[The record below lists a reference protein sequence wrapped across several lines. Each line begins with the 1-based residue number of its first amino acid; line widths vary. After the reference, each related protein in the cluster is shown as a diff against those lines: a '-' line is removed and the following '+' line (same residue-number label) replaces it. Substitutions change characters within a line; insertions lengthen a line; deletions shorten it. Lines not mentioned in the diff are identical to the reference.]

1 MGSIRGPQA
10 PAATTPSP
18 STQLVPLWS
27 SRPST
32 VLPRVPR
39 TPWGSLWDWFH
50 PVLSIARRRVTSHP
64 EGGYLG
70 RAKGGEEAEGKQV
83 SSKFHQVG
91 IRGGYV
97 V

>member
-1 MGSIRGPQA
+1 MGSIRGPRA
-10 PAATTPSP
+10 PAATTPFP

-32 VLPRVPR
+32 VLPRVPGA
-39 TPWGSLWDWFH
+39 PWGNLWDWFH
-50 PVLSIARRRVTSHP
+50 PGLSSTRWRVPSHP
-64 EGGYLG
+64 EGGYSG

-91 IRGGYV
+91 IRGGHV